1 MPDIPAAPVPLRP
14 LRVLVVD
21 NDPRQLHA
29 TLDLLAALGHW
40 ATGVDT
46 AELACT
52 RWFDGAFDLVM
63 TEVRLPA
70 LSGFDL
76 AETLRRGC
84 AVRVLFVTGQP
95 RPAARLPARTGWLA
109 KPFGRDELAAALD
122 ALLTVN
128 LATPSAAPAH
138 PPERAV
144 IPAPA
149 LQATRPPAARPVPG
163 RVPPAGSPGSR
174 AWPPGLPRRAGRPG
188 EAACARAVPADS
200 APSA

>member
-63 TEVRLPA
+63 TEVHLPA

-109 KPFGRDELAAALD
+109 KPFTSAELLGAVERLLAAG
-122 ALLTVN
+122 V
-128 LATPSAAPAH
+128 
-138 PPERAV
+138 
-144 IPAPA
+144 
-149 LQATRPPAARPVPG
+149 
-163 RVPPAGSPGSR
+163 AG
-174 AWPPGLPRRAGRPG
+174 
-188 EAACARAVPADS
+188 
-200 APSA
+200 